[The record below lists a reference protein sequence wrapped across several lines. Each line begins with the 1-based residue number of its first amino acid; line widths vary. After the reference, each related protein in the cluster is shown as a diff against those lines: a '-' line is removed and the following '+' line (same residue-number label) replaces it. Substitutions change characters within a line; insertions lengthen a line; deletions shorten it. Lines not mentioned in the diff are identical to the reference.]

1 MSRYS
6 SICWQRKQRHAAEG
20 IQTDSAGG
28 GFKAD
33 PPYPAGDGGRC
44 HVKVDIY
51 FTAVGMIN
59 ISTEKEIRAMME
71 EIRNNP
77 QDFKF
82 VA

>member
-1 MSRYS
+1 M
-6 SICWQRKQRHAAEG
+6 
-20 IQTDSAGG
+20 
-28 GFKAD
+28 
-33 PPYPAGDGGRC
+33 
-44 HVKVDIY
+44 KVDIY
-51 FTAVGMIN
+51 FTAVSMIN